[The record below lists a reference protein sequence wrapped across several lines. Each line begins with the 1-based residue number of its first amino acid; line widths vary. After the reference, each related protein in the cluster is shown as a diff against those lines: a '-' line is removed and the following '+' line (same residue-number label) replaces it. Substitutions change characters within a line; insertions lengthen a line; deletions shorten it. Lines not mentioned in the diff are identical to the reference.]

1 MGLWEWLKL
10 SRAAART
17 GRLEVRSALGEAM
30 VIADLGVG
38 SLSQAV
44 RTGEVDESELR
55 SDQEGRRRL

>member
-1 MGLWEWLKL
+1 M

-17 GRLEVRSALGEAM
+17 GSLEVRSALGEAM

-55 SDQEGRRRL
+55 SNQEGRRRL